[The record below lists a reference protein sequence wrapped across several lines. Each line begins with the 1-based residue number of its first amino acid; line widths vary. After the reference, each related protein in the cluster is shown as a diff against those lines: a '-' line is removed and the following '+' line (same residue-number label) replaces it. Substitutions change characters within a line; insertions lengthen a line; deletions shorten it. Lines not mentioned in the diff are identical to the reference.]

1 MRLAMIG
8 TGYVGLVSGA
18 CFAEFG
24 HEVVCVDIDSSKIEK
39 LKKGEIPIYEPGLD
53 ELVTRNHANGRLR
66 FTQDLVEGITG
77 CDCVFICVGTPPR
90 PEDGHA
96 DLKYVYQAAKDIA
109 GAMGGYTVIVDKS
122 TVPVGTAREVNA
134 IVRGENPSA
143 EWDVVSNPE
152 FLREGAAI
160 EDFMKPDR
168 VVIGADSERARSVM
182 RQLYAPLSDKG
193 VPILMTGRETA
204 EIIKYATNAFLA
216 TKVTFINEMAD
227 LCEKVGGNVQ
237 DVARGL
243 GLDDRIGPRFLRAG
257 PGYGGSCF
265 PKDTMALVKTAEM
278 VGAPT
283 WIVDA
288 VVKKNDARKRQMA
301 HRVAEICGGSVN
313 GKTIAVLGLTFKPDT
328 DDMRESPAI
337 DIVDELAGQRREPS
351 APMTR
356 KAWSRPRPLLSGA
369 QFCASAM
376 DALSGAD
383 AAVLVT
389 EWAEF
394 EELDLRRGQSGD
406 EHSANL
412 RRFAQCIQPRQYAK
426 RKAST
431 ISASADRL
439 PSSDGF

>member
-24 HEVVCVDIDSSKIEK
+24 HDVVCVDIDPGKIEK

-53 ELVTRNHANGRLR
+53 ELVTRNHAAGRLS
-66 FTQDLVEGITG
+66 FTQDLSAGIEG

-109 GAMGGYTVIVDKS
+109 GAINRYTVIVDKS
-122 TVPVGTAREVNA
+122 TVPVGTAREVDA
-134 IVRGENPSA
+134 IVRAENPAA

-168 VVIGADSERARSVM
+168 VVIGADSERGRAVM

-288 VVKKNDARKRQMA
+288 VVKKNDVRKRQMA
-301 HRVAEICGGSVN
+301 HRVAEICGGTVS
-313 GKTIAVLGLTFKPDT
+313 GKTVAVLGLTFKPDT

-337 DIVDELAGQRREPS
+337 DIVDELQANGATVRAYDPEGMEQ
-351 APMTR
+351 A
-356 KAWSRPRPLLSGA
+356 KAVINGA
-369 QFCASAM
+369 TFCPSAM
-376 DALSGAD
+376 DALTGAD

-394 EELDLRRGQSGD
+394 EELDFEAVKAAMSA
-406 EHSANL
+406 ANL
-412 RRFAQCIQPRQYAK
+412 VDLRNVFSPAK
-426 RKAST
+426 MKA
-431 ISASADRL
+431 A
-439 PSSDGF
+439 GFNYVSIGRPPAVK

>member
-24 HEVVCVDIDSSKIEK
+24 HDVVCVDIDPGKIEK
-39 LKKGEIPIYEPGLD
+39 LKRGEIPIYEPGLD
-53 ELVTRNHANGRLR
+53 ELVTRNHAAGRLN
-66 FTQDLVEGITG
+66 FTQDLAEGIAD
-77 CDCVFICVGTPPR
+77 CECVFICVGTPPR

-109 GAMGGYTVIVDKS
+109 GAIGRYTVIVDKS

-134 IVRGENPSA
+134 IVKGEGPVA

-227 LCEKVGGNVQ
+227 LCEKVGGNVE

-265 PKDTMALVKTAEM
+265 PKDTMALVKTAEL
-278 VGAPT
+278 VGSPT

-313 GKTIAVLGLTFKPDT
+313 GKKVAVLGLTFKPDT

-337 DIVDELAGQRREPS
+337 DIVDELQANGATVRAYDPEGMEQ
-351 APMTR
+351 A
-356 KAWSRPRPLLSGA
+356 KAVMKGTE
-369 QFCASAM
+369 FCASAM
-376 DALSGAD
+376 DALTGAD
-383 AAVLVT
+383 AVVLVT

-394 EELDLRRGQSGD
+394 EELDLD
-406 EHSANL
+406 MVKAAMTSANFVDL
-412 RRFAQCIQPRQYAK
+412 RNVFSPAK
-426 RKAST
+426 MQA
-431 ISASADRL
+431 A
-439 PSSDGF
+439 GFNYVSIGRPPAVK

>member
-24 HEVVCVDIDSSKIEK
+24 HDVVCVDIDPGKIEK
-39 LKKGEIPIYEPGLD
+39 LKKGVIPIYEPDLD
-53 ELVTRNHANGRLR
+53 ELVTRNHAAGRLN
-66 FTQDLVEGITG
+66 FTQDLKAGIAD

-109 GAMGGYTVIVDKS
+109 GAMGRYTVIVDKS
-122 TVPVGTAREVNA
+122 TVPVGTAREVDA
-134 IVRGENPSA
+134 IVKAQNPSA

-160 EDFMKPDR
+160 EDFMEPDR

-193 VPILMTGRETA
+193 VPILMTGRESA
-204 EIIKYATNAFLA
+204 EVIKYATNAFLA

-227 LCEKVGGNVQ
+227 LCEKVGGNVE

-278 VGAPT
+278 VGSPT

-288 VVKKNDARKRQMA
+288 VVRKNDARKRQMA
-301 HRVAEICGGSVN
+301 HRVGEICGGSVN

-337 DIVDELAGQRREPS
+337 DIVDELRANGATVRAYDPEGTEQ
-351 APMTR
+351 A
-356 KAWSRPRPLLSGA
+356 KAVITGA
-369 QFCASAM
+369 EFCSSAM
-376 DALSGAD
+376 DALAGAD

-394 EELDLRRGQSGD
+394 EDLDFDAVKSVMKAANFVDLRNVFSP
-406 EHSANL
+406 ANMQAAGFNYL
-412 RRFAQCIQPRQYAK
+412 SIGRPAAAK
-426 RKAST
+426 
-431 ISASADRL
+431 
-439 PSSDGF
+439 

>member
-1 MRLAMIG
+1 MP
-8 TGYVGLVSGA
+8 
-18 CFAEFG
+18 
-24 HEVVCVDIDSSKIEK
+24 
-39 LKKGEIPIYEPGLD
+39 KGI
-53 ELVTRNHANGRLR
+53 A
-66 FTQDLVEGITG
+66 G

-109 GAMGGYTVIVDKS
+109 GAMTSYTVIVDKS
-122 TVPVGTAREVNA
+122 TVPVGTAREVDA
-134 IVRGENPSA
+134 IVRGENPGA

-227 LCEKVGGNVQ
+227 LCERSAGMSN

-301 HRVAEICGGSVN
+301 HRVAERLRRQRQS

-337 DIVDELAGQRREPS
+337 DIVDELLQPMGRRC
-351 APMTR
+351 APTTR
-356 KAWSRPRPLLSGA
+356 KGTEQAKAVIEGA
-369 QFCASAM
+369 EFCAFR
-376 DALSGAD
+376 DG
-383 AAVLVT
+383 
-389 EWAEF
+389 
-394 EELDLRRGQSGD
+394 
-406 EHSANL
+406 
-412 RRFAQCIQPRQYAK
+412 
-426 RKAST
+426 
-431 ISASADRL
+431 RL
-439 PSSDGF
+439 